1 MWERG
6 RELGSL
12 KVSVWERGRRREG
25 KQCQV
30 LVVLI
35 SFELLFGLLTL
46 MSFSGQKSIAVS
58 HTYLH
63 LWLHICSCVSSC
75 ICICICSCV
84 SLGRSTLVLPLI
96 TRCPNKFETKT
107 VIMLGFSGSGHM
119 QKGTYPQLC
128 SDSQRRGRERKG
140 RQCCLLHLDM
150 SVIISSNRNTST
162 DDATHTHTHK
172 RLKIKILAH
181 THTHTHVERT
191 LEAFKTWNTSERGQM
206 QKNSNWARQR
216 APARVFNRV
225 QNASTH
231 KHKQTIAHCF
241 SLTHSTLGTH
251 TLPLRR
257 VAATPIRWRRVRK
270 HLKREERERKRSESN
285 ANELVKHWAKTTIEQ
300 YMSFQYNYEYKNV

>member
-46 MSFSGQKSIAVS
+46 MSFSGQKSIPVS
-58 HTYLH
+58 HLH

-119 QKGTYPQLC
+119 QKGSRRIRNYAATA
-128 SDSQRRGRERKG
+128 REGGGRGRG
-140 RQCCLLHLDM
+140 D
-150 SVIISSNRNTST
+150 S
-162 DDATHTHTHK
+162 A
-172 RLKIKILAH
+172 
-181 THTHTHVERT
+181 
-191 LEAFKTWNTSERGQM
+191 AFC
-206 QKNSNWARQR
+206 
-216 APARVFNRV
+216 
-225 QNASTH
+225 
-231 KHKQTIAHCF
+231 I
-241 SLTHSTLGTH
+241 
-251 TLPLRR
+251 
-257 VAATPIRWRRVRK
+257 
-270 HLKREERERKRSESN
+270 
-285 ANELVKHWAKTTIEQ
+285 
-300 YMSFQYNYEYKNV
+300 